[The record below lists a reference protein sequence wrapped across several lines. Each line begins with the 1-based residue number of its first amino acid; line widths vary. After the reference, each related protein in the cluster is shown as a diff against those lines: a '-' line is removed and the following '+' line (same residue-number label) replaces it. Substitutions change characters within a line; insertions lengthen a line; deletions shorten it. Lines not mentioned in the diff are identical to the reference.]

1 MPIRYLDLKNKF
13 LHLASHPSSK
23 SVFILTFFTF
33 FSRFLGFVR
42 IFFMRNR
49 LELIESDLLISGNK
63 VPDFLATF
71 LLMGTVYSSILPIAS
86 KLESRENSENS
97 SQYLNLMMF
106 FLVSVVGS
114 LAIILMI
121 FTEPILEIITS
132 NRVWNQL
139 VQQGYLEDY
148 ILATRIM
155 CLIPIL
161 SAIQSIFGV
170 FLNLKKKFFIFS
182 IAGVVANLGTILGL
196 ILSNGSIVTVAIF
209 MVLGW
214 VMADLMFLVNALQ
227 LGYKMPSFDIKQKI
241 AYFKLH
247 KKDIIKTWKLFLP
260 RIFLIDAFYGGSLM
274 INFIF
279 AEGQNTEFEIGTS
292 ISGAFFILVTSLT
305 TVAFPDIALTLNS
318 PTKNSNF
325 WQKFKK
331 YLFLT
336 ILIGAGATIAS
347 LVFSPIIMW
356 LFDFLEEIFNLNRSE
371 NGPYI
376 ILIAQISGLSLIFR
390 AGKEILSRYIFAR
403 ERVWQPVILST
414 VALTFQAVFV
424 FGFYFLNRFRVL
436 DLHTEIL
443 TDSGFLV
450 AFSLIVYNLVW
461 VFLAGGL
468 VWKDFLNR

>member
-42 IFFMRNR
+42 QFFVYNI
-49 LELIESDLLISGNK
+49 LEPIESDLLLSGNK

-106 FLVSVVGS
+106 FLVSLVGS

-121 FTEPILEIITS
+121 FTEPILERFTS
-132 NRVWNQL
+132 GKIWNTL
-139 VQQGYLEDY
+139 TQQGYLEDY

-182 IAGVVANLGTILGL
+182 IAGVIANLGTILGL
-196 ILSNGSIVTVAIF
+196 ILSNGNIVTVAIF

-214 VMADLMFLVNALQ
+214 VMADLMFLINALQ

-247 KKDIIKTWKLFLP
+247 KKDIVKTWKLFLP
-260 RIFLIDAFYGGSLM
+260 RIFLIDAFYGGALM

-279 AEGQNTEFEIGTS
+279 AEGQNTAFDIGTS
-292 ISGAFFILVTSLT
+292 ISGAFFVLVTSLT
-305 TVAFPDIALTLNS
+305 TVAFPDMALTLNS

-331 YLFLT
+331 YFFLT

-347 LVFSPIIMW
+347 LVFAPVVMW
-356 LFDFLEEIFNLNRSE
+356 LFGLLGRGQGSGD
-371 NGPYI
+371 YI